1 MSANDEFTSLKDPEQ
16 FAVERLVESGADV
29 GRDPDSVAI
38 VDGDRTRTYAQLND
52 AASRVANG
60 LAGLGLAH
68 DDRVA
73 FVGRNCV
80 ESAELMLGAA
90 RAGVVLTIVNWR
102 LQPGELSFVLH
113 DSAAV
118 VVVTTIEFA
127 ETLRALPEIAGV
139 RQFLVVDSPIPADDW
154 SAWIGRQPL
163 GAVTVERNPNDVVV
177 QLYTSGTTG
186 RPKGAM
192 LTRSS
197 LAACIPDTAALW
209 ELDQTSVVLS
219 VLPMFHIA
227 GAGTLLGALWA
238 GCRLIMDNDAST
250 TGILRAVERH
260 RVTNLVLAS
269 VMLQGLVRSPECAT
283 ADLSSVRTVSYGAA
297 PIPSDVLNAA
307 RAKLPCRIMQPY
319 GLTETTGVLTVLGA
333 QDHAFDPNGPDAPA
347 AVARLRSCGRPRAGV
362 EIRVVDIQTGSP
374 LAAGESGEVQARS
387 PRLMAGYWNQPE
399 ATAEVLLPDGWFRTG
414 DVGQVD
420 EDGYLSCSTASR
432 TPSSPAA
439 RTSTRP
445 KSKRSFTPTRAS
457 PRLRSSAFLTS
468 AGARR
473 PWRSSS
479 ATPDPTSAKPTSSP
493 SPAPI
498 LPDTSVRAASSSPMR
513 SPATRRARSS
523 DERCASRTGA
533 GMSAASTSAAQ
544 RADQGWAGRCSPRA
558 TPDRPAPRG
567 SQGPGGP

>member
-1 MSANDEFTSLKDPEQ
+1 MSANDEFTILKDPAQ
-16 FAVERLVESGADV
+16 FAVERLVDAGSDA
-29 GRDPDSVAI
+29 GRDPDAVAI
-38 VDGDRTRTYAQLND
+38 VDGDKTRTYAQLDD

-60 LAGLGLAH
+60 LVGLGLEH

-102 LQPGELSFVLH
+102 LQPGELSFVLL

-118 VVVTTIEFA
+118 VVVTTTEFA

-139 RQFLVVDSPIPADDW
+139 KQFLVVDSPTAADDW
-154 SAWIGRQPL
+154 AAWIGRQPL
-163 GAVTVERNPNDVVV
+163 DAVTVERTPVDVVV

-209 ELDQTSVVLS
+209 ELDPTSVVLS

-238 GCRLIMDNDAST
+238 GCRLIIDNDAST

-269 VMLQGLVRSPECAT
+269 VMLQGLVRAPECAT

-297 PIPSDVLNAA
+297 PISSDVLNAA

-319 GLTETTGVLTVLGA
+319 GLTETTGVLTVLDA

-374 LAAGESGEVQARS
+374 LAAGEAGEVQARS
-387 PRLMAGYWNQPE
+387 ARLMAGYWNQPE
-399 ATAEVLLPDGWFRTG
+399 ATAEALLPDGWFRTG

-420 EDGYLSCSTASR
+420 EDGSLFLLDRLKDTIISGGENIYPAEVEDVLHSHPDVAEVAIIGVPDER
-432 TPSSPAA
+432 WGETPLAVVVRNPGSDVSEADLIAFA
-439 RTSTRP
+439 RTHLAGYKCPSRVEFADALP
-445 KSKRSFTPTRAS
+445 RNPTGKV
-457 PRLRSSAFLTS
+457 L
-468 AGARR
+468 
-473 PWRSSS
+473 
-479 ATPDPTSAKPTSSP
+479 
-493 SPAPI
+493 
-498 LPDTSVRAASSSPMR
+498 
-513 SPATRRARSS
+513 RRALR
-523 DERCASRTGA
+523 EPH
-533 GMSAASTSAAQ
+533 
-544 RADQGWAGRCSPRA
+544 WAGHERRIN
-558 TPDRPAPRG
+558 
-567 SQGPGGP
+567 